1 MAEVKEANAFYKHLH
16 VATWTLTAAIFTA
29 TVRQLIANG
38 TTDSPSSKYHKTS
51 VNIHFE
57 IVAMSK
63 QHHIPV
69 NTTIILLLNKSIK
82 IQSNGNVL

>member
-1 MAEVKEANAFYKHLH
+1 MS
-16 VATWTLTAAIFTA
+16 
-29 TVRQLIANG
+29 
-38 TTDSPSSKYHKTS
+38 TTDSAKGKYHKTS
-51 VNIHFE
+51 VNIPSKLHQD